1 MKQRSV
7 RGSRAPSPTTASRS
21 RPREEHAP
29 ARLRAATREA
39 IIQAGTRAFVQHGL
53 SGAKISLI
61 ARDAG
66 VANGTFYLH
75 FRDKEEL
82 YRAIVE
88 TTLKQLATQ
97 LQRLDAN
104 HLERDEAERAE
115 IDAVISFIE
124 AHEVV
129 FQMAATADSEAGR
142 PVTRMF
148 VARRMRALKEGQR
161 LGTVRADIRTDIA
174 AYADIGMMI
183 SALRWW
189 LGEGRGTPRD
199 ELIETLTTLRRF
211 GTAPT
216 SASARAMPRV
226 AKRPTSKTTT
236 GRSARARGTKGSR

>member
-1 MKQRSV
+1 MRQLSV
-7 RGSRAPSPTTASRS
+7 RGINTRTPSSPTAPSRS

-39 IIQAGTRAFVQHGL
+39 IIEAGTRAFVQHGL

-88 TTLKQLATQ
+88 AMLKQLATQ
-97 LQRLDAN
+97 LQGLDAN
-104 HLERDEAERAE
+104 HLEGDEAERAE

-129 FQMAATADSEAGR
+129 FQMLAATAGTEAGR

-148 VARRMRALKEGQR
+148 VARRMRALEEGQR
-161 LGTVRADIRTDIA
+161 LGTVRAYIRTDIA
-174 AYADIGMMI
+174 AHADIGMMI

-211 GTAPT
+211 GTAAT
-216 SASARAMPRV
+216 NARSRRASRGSGRPASDTRTRA
-226 AKRPTSKTTT
+226 
-236 GRSARARGTKGSR
+236 TKGTR

>member
-1 MKQRSV
+1 M
-7 RGSRAPSPTTASRS
+7 
-21 RPREEHAP
+21 
-29 ARLRAATREA
+29 
-39 IIQAGTRAFVQHGL
+39 QAGTRAFIQHGL

-75 FRDKEEL
+75 FHDKEEL

-88 TTLKQLATQ
+88 ATLEQLATQ
-97 LQRLDAN
+97 MQQSADS

-115 IDAVISFIE
+115 IDAIISFIE

-129 FQMAATADSEAGR
+129 FQMLAATADSEAGR

-148 VARRMRALKEGQR
+148 VAQRIRALEEGQR
-161 LGTVRADIRTDIA
+161 HGTVRADIRTDIA
-174 AYADIGMMI
+174 AHADIGMMI
-183 SALRWW
+183 SVLRWW

-211 GTAPT
+211 GTAST
-216 SASARAMPRV
+216 NFRSRRASRESR
-226 AKRPTSKTTT
+226 RPTNTRT
-236 GRSARARGTKGSR
+236 RATKGSR